1 MKRSKLDV
9 LRGRW
14 NARKLARV
22 AERCGDRVVVEAGMA
37 LSIRPGAKLR
47 LGEDV
52 YLFSRVGLHLI
63 DEKAVL
69 EIGDRTYLNR
79 RTEIV
84 ARDEVVVGADCAISW
99 DVVIT
104 DSDEHWQDGVPMIQ
118 PVHIGDHVWI
128 GATATAARRRY
139 GRTSGTSAC
148 TATSAPAN
156 ASTSPA
162 GVRPTRSSRMP
173 GRRSRS
179 RGHTSCTSHCAAATF
194 SLVCSEPVKTTR
206 SSSPGVAHG
215 VK

>member
-37 LSIRPGAKLR
+37 MSMRPGAKLR

-52 YLFSRVGLHLI
+52 YLFPRVGLHLI

-128 GATATAARRRY
+128 GARAVVLKGVAIGDGAIVAAGAVVVDDVPPR
-139 GRTSGTSAC
+139 AL
-148 TATSAPAN
+148 A
-156 ASTSPA
+156 A
-162 GVRPTRSSRMP
+162 GVPARVVREEVEW
-173 GRRSRS
+173 
-179 RGHTSCTSHCAAATF
+179 A
-194 SLVCSEPVKTTR
+194 
-206 SSSPGVAHG
+206 
-215 VK
+215 